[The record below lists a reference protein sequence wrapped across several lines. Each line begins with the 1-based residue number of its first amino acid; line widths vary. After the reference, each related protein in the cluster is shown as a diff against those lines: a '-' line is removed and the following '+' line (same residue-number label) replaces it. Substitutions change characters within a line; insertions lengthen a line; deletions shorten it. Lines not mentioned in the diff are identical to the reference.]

1 MKMMNIVAL
10 KNIICATRAS
20 IRLAA
25 ATQELLHNKG
35 ALTEA
40 DEIAGRLKDAL
51 YYLSEGLE
59 VNGEELD
66 DPAREEYI
74 NRLLDSALPDSAAA
88 ETLIYKCGKQKK
100 QSVPAEQCTFKE
112 MWDSLGSYLYKAVK
126 DTNDH

>member
-1 MKMMNIVAL
+1 MEMNIATL
-10 KNIICATRAS
+10 ANIICATRAS
-20 IRLAA
+20 IRLAT
-25 ATQELLHNKG
+25 ATQEMLHNKG

-59 VNGEELD
+59 INGKELD
-66 DPAREEYI
+66 APAREDYI
-74 NRLLDSALPDSAAA
+74 NKLLDSALPDSAAA
-88 ETLIYKCGKQKK
+88 ETLIYKCGKQKR
-100 QSVPAEQCTFKE
+100 QNAQAEQCSFKE